1 MATPQEAL
9 AAFEL
14 QSQAERFVDD
24 VTLLRMLRV
33 RIPQANPVDY
43 HADGTSISDRHMRT
57 GKREQWSHPEDGSA
71 IIVDIAHRFEDGS
84 LAVRMKATQRWEVY
98 RTW

>member
-1 MATPQEAL
+1 MATPHEAL
-9 AAFEL
+9 QFFSQ
-14 QSQAERFVDD
+14 QSQAEQFVDD

-33 RIPQANPVDY
+33 RIPQANPADY

-57 GKREQWSHPEDGSA
+57 GKREQWDVDGKGV
-71 IIVDIAHRFEDGS
+71 VDIAHRFEDGS
-84 LAVRMKATQRWEVY
+84 LAVRMKATQRWEVW

>member
-1 MATPQEAL
+1 MATPHEAL
-9 AAFEL
+9 RAFEQ

-33 RIPQANPVDY
+33 RIPQADPALY
-43 HADGTSISDRHMRT
+43 GADGTSISDRHMRT
-57 GKREQWSHPEDGSA
+57 GRREQWDVDGA
-71 IIVDIAHRFEDGS
+71 GIVDIAHRFEDGS
-84 LAVRMKATQRWEVY
+84 LAVRIKATQRWEVW

>member
-1 MATPQEAL
+1 MSTPHEAL

-14 QSQAERFVDD
+14 QSEAERFVDD

-33 RIPQANPVDY
+33 RIPQANPADY
-43 HADGTSISDRHMRT
+43 AADGTAISDRHMRT
-57 GKREQWSHPEDGSA
+57 GQREKWDVDGTG
-71 IIVDIAHRFEDGS
+71 IVDIAHRFDDGS
-84 LAVRMKATQRWEVY
+84 LAVRIKATQRWEVW